1 MCQLPETSLQLSV
14 GAKLLPTLP
23 MKGRNFLHYLAM
35 ALGLESRREGFLN
48 PYSWK
53 HNKMV
58 WGMNCEAYTGT
69 DLDNSGLAT
78 RPQRSA
84 GCAGNAAGM
93 ALGTKLGPLE
103 RSIPGLPIGTNFVK
117 VRCLWTKL

>member
-1 MCQLPETSLQLSV
+1 
-14 GAKLLPTLP
+14 

-58 WGMNCEAYTGT
+58 WGMNLEAYTGK
-69 DLDNSGLAT
+69 GLARDSWPEKGT
-78 RPQRSA
+78 PASQA
-84 GCAGNAAGM
+84 ITKPGDTPGCGKLLKPVLPPLVGNCEW
-93 ALGTKLGPLE
+93 GPRL
-103 RSIPGLPIGTNFVK
+103 IAVH
-117 VRCLWTKL
+117 